1 MTEDRMIRTDRM
13 RFTKNSLSSNL
24 AIAAI
29 IFDVFYFLKI
39 YQSDVGTY
47 YYNYLIGISVIYN
60 LVFMLAAFLASEG
73 VKNYKKHYS
82 WVLFTLGAV
91 QILRIFILP
100 MRAHSAVISSG
111 GVEIAVMENSQFL
124 WVVVCLIVSA
134 VCLVASAVV
143 NLIKCSALEA
153 HMKTLADSG
162 VCV

>member
-39 YQSDVGTY
+39 YQSDVGSF

-73 VKNYKKHYS
+73 VKKYKKPYS
-82 WVLFTLGAV
+82 WLLFALGAV

-100 MRAHSAVISSG
+100 MRAHNAVISSG
-111 GVEIAVMENSQFL
+111 GVEIAVMGDGAFL

-134 VCLVASAVV
+134 VCLIASAAV
-143 NLIKCSALEA
+143 NLLKCTALEA

>member
-1 MTEDRMIRTDRM
+1 MTEDRMIRIDRM

-29 IFDVFYFLKI
+29 LFDVFYFLKI
-39 YQSDVGTY
+39 YQSDVGSF

-73 VKNYKKHYS
+73 VKNYKKPYS
-82 WVLFTLGAV
+82 WLLFALGAV

-100 MRAHSAVISSG
+100 MRAHNAVISSG
-111 GVEIAVMENSQFL
+111 GAEIAVMGDGPFL
-124 WVVVCLIVSA
+124 WVVICLILSA
-134 VCLVASAVV
+134 VCLIASAVV
-143 NLIKCSALEA
+143 NLVKCTALEA
-153 HMKTLADSG
+153 HMKTLADTG